1 MSGAILDALQLFI
14 SVFPDGN
21 NGQKETWL
29 LLSISLQQSNATVLI
44 FGFIVYKEEGQ
55 YFFLYASF
63 ILLLKLI
70 VISLYF
76 SKKKP

>member
-1 MSGAILDALQLFI
+1 MLDALQLFV

-21 NGQKETWL
+21 NGERETGL
-29 LLSISLQQSNATVLI
+29 LPSISLQQSNATVLI
-44 FGFIVYKEEGQ
+44 FGFLIYKEWGQ
-55 YFFLYASF
+55 YFFLYVSF

-76 SKKKP
+76 SKKKKKNPS